1 MWNVAL
7 GFVAGMLVAPQVKKL
22 LRPVVK
28 EVVKAGM
35 VVGTQIQQVASGVK
49 EDLEDITAEASAEVR
64 TKGGAVAPPHSDTE
78 DGAKEN

>member
-7 GFVAGMLVAPQVKKL
+7 GFVAGMLVAPGVKKI
-22 LRPVVK
+22 LRPIFK

-49 EDLEDITAEASAEVR
+49 EDLEDITAEASAEIR
-64 TKGGAVAPPHSDTE
+64 TKDGEISPPPAGTGNGAQ
-78 DGAKEN
+78 EN